1 MTICERLVFLRKS
14 LRPKMTQTDFAKAL
28 GMEYGRY
35 KNYEYGTVPD
45 EPTIRLICM
54 TFHVNQQWLET
65 GEGPMEEVK
74 EMLLADEVK
83 MILKGSYTDE
93 QIALIVSVL
102 KMPPEFFQAW
112 VNAFESEMDALKKGR
127 G

>member
-1 MTICERLVFLRKS
+1 
-14 LRPKMTQTDFAKAL
+14 
-28 GMEYGRY
+28 
-35 KNYEYGTVPD
+35 
-45 EPTIRLICM
+45 M

-74 EMLLADEVK
+74 ETLMADEVK